1 MAVNDNMIELIAK
14 LDEDKSVKQ
23 IVNTDIPIIRDRI
36 NDSKALQIKCTIDKD
51 SINDIKNQL
60 KDIKINVGNISNSSS
75 ADVISQSQ
83 VKQIKEYNKEV
94 KNATENAI
102 ALNKAR
108 MSRGNYPKIPYT
120 GNTDKTLE
128 VAKNTVNAFLD
139 GTGDIASRVRIA
151 NEDATQSLKSF
162 VVQVEKESGAIETL
176 TYHLNKEARVYEYL
190 GKTIREATNATTFR
204 HEGVD
209 VQKEKRFADLEK
221 IINQLKTAELYSTTF
236 ANRINELKTELASV
250 NDTNGMNKF
259 LDKLSVLNSDI
270 SATKAESQYM
280 KSKIR
285 DEERIID
292 LAKQEK
298 EIRESAQHDYWQ
310 GQFNERIKAMTAENQ
325 VLKDMKKYYEELDRI
340 TRNFNSTK
348 TSLND
353 RISTNI
359 SSLNSKTTN
368 TTFRK
373 NANNIDVQNQIVE
386 IQSLISEYQKLSSE
400 LQTATTPEAL
410 VAIQDELDKL
420 KPKLNTVNDST
431 KRLIT
436 SLNNNSA
443 QTKLANGIK
452 GLSASM
458 DSYAQQNKKVINSN
472 KLMSDGVTTFAQKWQ
487 ELITRLKSE
496 DLDENGL
503 GKINQE
509 FVVLKKE
516 ATAANLTTSAFFRN
530 MRTQLSQVLMQWI
543 SLQGAIRITRS
554 LINEVINLDNAMVE
568 LRKVTEASDKEFE
581 AFQKSAAVT
590 AKTLGASVSDVV
602 NATSVFSR
610 AGFTLPEAEELG
622 RVATLYKNVGDGI
635 TIDSAAESI
644 ISIMKAFNLEA
655 KDSERIIDRINKVSN
670 TFAVDSGGLGEALK
684 RVSSAM
690 ASANNTLDQTIA
702 LTTVA
707 NEIVQD
713 PVAVAQAWRTV
724 SMRIRAAKAELEEAG
739 EDTEGM
745 VESTAKLQA
754 MIKNMTGVDIMVDKD
769 TFKSTYD
776 IIKELGAVWD
786 DLKDIEQAQILEAI
800 AGKRQAN
807 VVASALRNYEKL
819 DDVLQT
825 SIKSENSAMQEQ
837 EEYSKSIQYS
847 LDTLK
852 AAYQEFANTV
862 INNESTKKML
872 GVAQNFL
879 EILTKIIDKLGTFP
893 TLMAGLGATLSMTKG
908 VGIFGVEKNAKEATR
923 QLTIFGQKWTD
934 VKSNLQNGNTS
945 GISKIGTAIQS
956 LKLQA
961 IGAEIAVTA
970 MNAAVSFGLSLA
982 VSWAV
987 SSISKW
993 INKEKEAAEQAEK
1006 LRQEMEERRKQTVA
1020 NIKAYEDETES
1031 INSLIGQYVKLISTT
1046 NDISS
1051 INDDLS
1057 KIQDQIIE
1065 KYGLEADAIDL
1076 VNGKLEENIRLL
1088 LEQEQQRND
1097 DWLREN
1103 AEGIED
1109 AEDLFNQEHDAYD
1122 LFSFHG
1128 EEDSLKKSFG
1138 AARIEA
1144 SKYFEYLKE
1153 EFKRA
1158 GISDLIQEN
1167 LGFSRDSFTYGF
1179 ALKEGLSPEQQVSTI
1194 NKVIEVYEKLNEEMS
1209 ERGFREYF
1217 NLQGDDYNNLIDKA
1231 KQYADSLSIIQT
1243 KQQMLS
1249 ESESLDSLLSIQD
1262 LTDKEQEI
1270 VKLYKQ
1276 TNDEIDSLGIST
1288 NRTIYGN
1295 IDTNSRQT
1303 IQWTKENLERYKDEL
1318 KSLGENTEDLLG
1330 SYSTVMGSSREYNGI
1345 EVAYSPL
1352 LQTENG
1358 AVPLSQHT
1366 IDEYIYAL
1374 FDKAGANWKPEDI
1387 IALDA
1392 KGLEFDGRI
1401 IKNIIADIGDT
1412 AIKTGEAMH
1421 YVGKDG
1427 ALSEITNQMQEIADK
1442 YNVSIQD
1449 IVAGEDL
1456 KTYEKN
1462 IKQLTTLYK
1471 TFNDTTQTPT
1481 KRFSAFVESEEIK
1494 TDIQDLIYLYPALK
1508 DQAEATMQSLGTT
1521 TSTVIANEETL
1532 FNSFVETLDKIH
1544 KEAFSNIDKMESA
1557 MASAIKGEGLSHD
1570 SAWELLKLDTDGLL
1584 NPVIDSTGKYRFALE
1599 DIVLLKDK
1607 MIEKNKEL
1615 IQQDLKSAQAEMKQA
1630 QDELKIVNQMIRN
1643 QASGN
1648 TRPNEDLVRQQYQLS
1663 KSIEA
1668 FGDEI
1673 ERDNL
1678 LIKEYDS
1685 HLGNLANTEKMLQA
1699 QVDALKKSQEQLKN
1713 EISDLNSQADR
1724 MLKAQEMKI
1733 DSIVDGLEAEEQIL
1747 ENDKELLQEQL
1758 DILEKQKEE
1767 LENIIE
1773 QYKSVADIVGNTI
1786 SDQIDE
1792 IKKNQQAVEDYYN
1805 KLIDKLKS
1813 ENKERADA
1821 LDYAEKLAALENA
1834 KNNKVRVYGNGTG
1847 WTYMVDQDALAKAQ
1861 RALEEADE
1869 DKAIQELEAQRDAE
1883 VKAFDVQISA
1893 FEEYAD
1899 EWKDIVDSIQSE
1911 NDERL
1916 AQEILGSDWREKI
1929 SNKDIKILQSFK
1941 TEYRNYNSQLTI
1953 LTNNEIKNLEASI
1966 KAKDKEIDAKKKQ
1979 IQVWKDY
1986 KSEVENTVNTIK
1998 NSLENYEDLLN
2009 QIVLDENS
2017 TYEQRQANL
2026 SNFANK
2032 YSDIISQINRK
2043 NSELDTAT
2051 SRIENL
2057 NNQITELNNN
2067 PIKIEADVSEAAD
2080 EMADFIEKYR
2090 DAIEAMRKRLE
2101 ESITGFGIVNSAG
2114 DEKLVQAAQQ
2124 LKIMGS
2130 HSDGGV
2136 VNYTGLA
2143 QMHGSPNKS
2152 ETVFNAAQ
2160 SRELWNMVRSGQF
2173 SNLVAEKAIHGI
2185 NFNLKNLSPNSNTSN
2200 RTVNIGQMTIKTDNP
2215 KQFHSQFMTEMKQY
2229 WDVQLS
2235 ESPIQ

>member
-1 MAVNDNMIELIAK
+1 MAVNDNIIELIAK
-14 LDEDKSVKQ
+14 LDEDKSVEQ

-36 NDSKALQIKCTIDKD
+36 NKSKALQIKCTIDKD

-60 KDIKINVGNISNSSS
+60 KDIKINVGNISNPSS
-75 ADVISQSQ
+75 ADVISQPQ
-83 VKQIKEYNKEV
+83 IKQIKEYNKEV

-139 GTGDIASRVRIA
+139 GTGDVASRVRRA
-151 NEDATQSLKSF
+151 NEDATQSLQSF
-162 VVQVEKESGAIETL
+162 VVQVEKENGAIEAL
-176 TYHLNKEARVYEYL
+176 TYRLNEEARVYEYL

-209 VQKEKRFADLEK
+209 VQKEKRFSDLEK
-221 IINQLKTAELYSTTF
+221 IISQLKTAELYSTAF
-236 ANRINELKTELASV
+236 ANRIDELKIELASV
-250 NDTNGMNKF
+250 NDTNGMNNF
-259 LDKLSVLNSDI
+259 LDKLSILNSDI
-270 SATKAESQYM
+270 SAAKAESQYM

-285 DEERIID
+285 DEERIVD
-292 LAKQEK
+292 LVKQEK
-298 EIRESAQHDYWQ
+298 EIRESAQHNYWQ
-310 GQFNERIKAMTAENQ
+310 GQFDERIKAMTAENQ

-373 NANNIDVQNQIVE
+373 NANNIDVQNQITE

-431 KRLIT
+431 KRLIA
-436 SLNNNSA
+436 SLNNNAA

-496 DLDENGL
+496 NLDENGL
-503 GKINQE
+503 KEINQE

-530 MRTQLSQVLMQWI
+530 MRIQLSQVLMQWI

-554 LINEVINLDNAMVE
+554 LMDEVINLDNAMVE

-590 AKTLGASVSDVV
+590 AKTLGASVSDVI

-644 ISIMKAFNLEA
+644 ISVMKAFNLEA

-724 SMRIRAAKAELEEAG
+724 SMRVRAAKAELEEAG

-745 VESTAKLQA
+745 VESAAKLQA
-754 MIKNMTGVDIMVDKD
+754 MIKGMTGVDIMVDKD

-825 SIKSENSAMQEQ
+825 SIKSEGSAMQEQ

-862 INNESTKKML
+862 INNESTKKMF

-908 VGIFGVEKNAKEATR
+908 VGIFGTIANDADSAKK
-923 QLTIFGQKWTD
+923 QVTIFGQKWTD
-934 VKSNLQNGNTS
+934 IKSNLQKGNTS

-1020 NIKAYEDETES
+1020 NIEAYEEETEN

-1057 KIQDQIIE
+1057 KIQDQMIE
-1065 KYGLEADAIDL
+1065 KYGLEANAIDL
-1076 VNGKLEENIRLL
+1076 VNGKLEENIQLL
-1088 LEQEQQRND
+1088 LEQEQQRNK

-1103 AEGIED
+1103 AEGIKD
-1109 AEDLFNQEHDAYD
+1109 AEDFFKRENEFYNL
-1122 LFSFHG
+1122 LSFHG
-1128 EEDSLKKSFG
+1128 DDESLLNPNL
-1138 AARIEA
+1138 ARIEA
-1144 SKYFEYLKE
+1144 QQYFQYLKE
-1153 EFKRA
+1153 EFERL
-1158 GISDLIQEN
+1158 GISDFIQETWGATGIPSD
-1167 LGFSRDSFTYGF
+1167 LESFTYGF
-1179 ALKEGLSPEQQVSTI
+1179 SLKNDLEPQKQLEVL
-1194 NKVIEVYEKLNEEMS
+1194 NKIIAAYEEVDRKTQ
-1209 ERGFREYF
+1209 RGQEYF
-1217 NLQGDDYNNLIDKA
+1217 KLSNDSNYQNLI
-1231 KQYADSLSIIQT
+1231 SL
-1243 KQQMLS
+1243 K
-1249 ESESLDSLLSIQD
+1249 
-1262 LTDKEQEI
+1262 
-1270 VKLYKQ
+1270 
-1276 TNDEIDSLGIST
+1276 DEIEQYL
-1288 NRTIYGN
+1288 N
-1295 IDTNSRQT
+1295 ILNTASS
-1303 IQWTKENLERYKDEL
+1303 EEL
-1318 KSLGENTEDLLG
+1318 KN
-1330 SYSTVMGSSREYNGI
+1330 
-1345 EVAYSPL
+1345 A
-1352 LQTENG
+1352 
-1358 AVPLSQHT
+1358 
-1366 IDEYIYAL
+1366 
-1374 FDKAGANWKPEDI
+1374 
-1387 IALDA
+1387 
-1392 KGLEFDGRI
+1392 GLE
-1401 IKNIIADIGDT
+1401 NILGNEADLNRYTSDISKLEQ
-1412 AIKTGEAMH
+1412 AI
-1421 YVGKDG
+1421 
-1427 ALSEITNQMQEIADK
+1427 Q
-1442 YNVSIQD
+1442 
-1449 IVAGEDL
+1449 
-1456 KTYEKN
+1456 
-1462 IKQLTTLYK
+1462 
-1471 TFNDTTQTPT
+1471 TFNDTTKTPT
-1481 KRFSAFVESEEIK
+1481 QRYSAFVESQEIK

-1532 FNSFVETLDKIH
+1532 FNSFVETLDKTH
-1544 KEAFSNIDKMESA
+1544 KEALSNIDKMESA
-1557 MASAIKGEGLSHD
+1557 MVSAIKGEGLSHD

-1615 IQQDLKSAQAEMKQA
+1615 IQQDLASAQAEMKQA

-1648 TRPNEDLVRQQYQLS
+1648 SRPNEDLVRQQYQLS

-1668 FGDEI
+1668 FGNEI

-1758 DILEKQKEE
+1758 DILEEQKEE

-1773 QYKSVADIVGNTI
+1773 KYKSVADIVGNTI

-1792 IKKNQQAVEDYYN
+1792 IKNNQQAVEDYYN
-1805 KLIDKLKS
+1805 ELIDKLKS

-1869 DKAIQELEAQRDAE
+1869 DKAIQELETQRDAE

-1899 EWKDIVDSIQSE
+1899 EWKAIVDSIQSE
-1911 NDERL
+1911 DDERL

-1941 TEYRNYNSQLTI
+1941 SEYRNYNSQLTI

-2017 TYEQRQANL
+2017 TYEQRQQNL
-2026 SNFANK
+2026 NNFANK

-2051 SRIENL
+2051 NRIESL
-2057 NNQITELNNN
+2057 NNQITQLNNN
-2067 PIKIEADVSEAAD
+2067 PIRIEADMSSAAD
-2080 EMADFIEKYR
+2080 EMADFIEKYQE
-2090 DAIEAMRKRLE
+2090 AIEAMRKRLE
-2101 ESITGFGIVNSAG
+2101 ESVSGYGVVNSAW
-2114 DEKLVQAAQQ
+2114 DEKLVQA
-2124 LKIMGS
+2124 GS
-2130 HSDGGV
+2130 YSQGGSV
-2136 VNYTGLA
+2136 DYTGWA
-2143 QMHGSPNKS
+2143 QVHGSPNKS

-2229 WDVQLS
+2229 WNVQLT
-2235 ESPIQ
+2235 ESPIR

>member
-1 MAVNDNMIELIAK
+1 MAVNDNIIELIAK

-23 IVNTDIPIIRDRI
+23 IVDTDIPAIRDRI
-36 NDSKALQIKCTIDKD
+36 NNSKALQIKCTIDKD

-108 MSRGNYPKIPYT
+108 MSRGYYPKIPYT

-128 VAKNTVNAFLD
+128 VAKNTVNTFLD
-139 GTGDIASRVRIA
+139 GTGDVASRVRRA
-151 NEDATQSLKSF
+151 NEDATQSLQSF
-162 VVQVEKESGAIETL
+162 VVQVEKENGAIETL
-176 TYHLNKEARVYEYL
+176 TYRLNKEARVYEYL

-209 VQKEKRFADLEK
+209 VQKEKRFSDLEK
-221 IINQLKTAELYSTTF
+221 IISQLKTAELYSTTF
-236 ANRINELKTELASV
+236 ADRINELKTELASV

-285 DEERIID
+285 DEERIVD

-373 NANNIDVQNQIVE
+373 NANNIDVQNQVAE

-410 VAIQDELDKL
+410 VAIQNELDNL

-431 KRLIT
+431 KQLIA
-436 SLNNNSA
+436 SLNNNTA

-458 DSYAQQNKKVINSN
+458 NSYAQQNKKVINSN

-487 ELITRLKSE
+487 ELVTRLKSE
-496 DLDENGL
+496 NLDEDGL
-503 GKINQE
+503 KKIIQE

-516 ATAANLTTSAFFRN
+516 ATASNLTTSAFFRN
-530 MRTQLSQVLMQWI
+530 MRIQLSQVLMQWI

-554 LINEVINLDNAMVE
+554 LMDEVVNLDNAMVE
-568 LRKVTEASDKEFE
+568 LRKVTEASDEEFE
-581 AFQKSAAVT
+581 AFQKSAAST
-590 AKTLGASVSDVV
+590 AKTLGASVSDVI

-610 AGFTLPEAEELG
+610 AGFSLPEAEELG

-690 ASANNTLDQTIA
+690 ASANNTLDETIA

-724 SMRIRAAKAELEEAG
+724 SMRIRAAKAELEDAG

-745 VESTAKLQA
+745 VESTAKLQN
-754 MIKNMTGVDIMVDKD
+754 MIKSMTGVDIMVDKD

-786 DLKDIEQAQILEAI
+786 NLKDIEQAQILEAI

-825 SIKSENSAMQEQ
+825 SIKSEGSAMQEQ

-862 INNESTKKML
+862 INNESTKKMF

-879 EILTKIIDKLGTFP
+879 EIITKIINKLGTFP
-893 TLMAGLGATLSMTKG
+893 TLMAGLGATLSITKG
-908 VGIFGVEKNAKEATR
+908 VGIFGVEENAKEATR
-923 QLTIFGQKWTD
+923 QLTIFGKKWSD
-934 VKSNLQNGNTS
+934 VKSDLKKTDAS
-945 GISKIGTAIQS
+945 GITKIGVALDGVRVKSIAA
-956 LKLQA
+956 QA
-961 IGAEIAVTA
+961 GV
-970 MNAAVSFGLSLA
+970 AALNTLVSFGLSLA

-987 SSISKW
+987 NAVSKW
-993 INKEKEAAEQAEK
+993 VNKEKEAAEQAEQ
-1006 LRQEMEERRKQTVA
+1006 LRQEMEERRKATIESA
-1020 NIKAYEDETES
+1020 KLYEQES
-1031 INSLIGQYVKLISTT
+1031 KSIQDLTGQYIQLVSSTENLSDVKDSLV
-1046 NDISS
+1046 N
-1051 INDDLS
+1051 
-1057 KIQDQIIE
+1057 IQEQIIE

-1076 VNGKLEENIRLL
+1076 VNGKLEDNIGLL
-1088 LEQEQQRND
+1088 LEQEKRRNES
-1097 DWLREN
+1097 WLTEN
-1103 AEGIED
+1103 RQTIKD
-1109 AEDLFNQEHDAYD
+1109 AEDFFGSGQVVSVFKASEQSESITKEAETEARIFTQALKESLVKQGVGD
-1122 LFSFHG
+1122 LFKDTFS
-1128 EEDSLKKSFG
+1128 EL
-1138 AARIEA
+1138 
-1144 SKYFEYLKE
+1144 
-1153 EFKRA
+1153 
-1158 GISDLIQEN
+1158 EN
-1167 LGFSRDSFTYGF
+1167 LGAPYTDLRGDFYKFNQTITLR
-1179 ALKEGLSPEQQVSTI
+1179 EGLDAEQTKRAIDAYVEAYKQLMEQKGSVADYFDLEGNRYDYVLNLQKQVS
-1194 NKVIEVYEKLNEEMS
+1194 
-1209 ERGFREYF
+1209 
-1217 NLQGDDYNNLIDKA
+1217 DYYDT
-1231 KQYADSLSIIQT
+1231 IQT

-1249 ESESLDSLLSIQD
+1249 ESESLDSLLSTKD

-1276 TNDEIDSLGIST
+1276 INDEIESLGIST

-1303 IQWTKENLERYKDEL
+1303 IQWTKENIEQYKNELE
-1318 KSLGENTEDLLG
+1318 SLGENTKDLLG

-1387 IALDA
+1387 ITLDA

-1412 AIKTGEAMH
+1412 AIKTGKAMH

-1427 ALSEITNQMQEIADK
+1427 ALSEITNQMQEIAEK

-1462 IKQLTTLYK
+1462 IKQLTTLYQ

-1494 TDIQDLIYLYPALK
+1494 TDIQDLVYLYPVLK

-1532 FNSFVETLDKIH
+1532 LNNFVETLDKTH
-1544 KEAFSNIDKMESA
+1544 KEALSNIDKMESA

-1570 SAWELLKLDTDGLL
+1570 SAWELLELDTDGLL
-1584 NPVIDSTGKYRFALE
+1584 NPVIDSAGKYRFALE

-1615 IQQDLKSAQAEMKQA
+1615 IQQDLEFARAEMKQA
-1630 QDELKIVNQMIRN
+1630 QDELKIVNETIRN

-1648 TRPNEDLVRQQYQLS
+1648 SRPNEDLVRQQYQLS

-1668 FGDEI
+1668 FGNEI

-1685 HLGNLANTEKMLQA
+1685 HLGNLTNTEKMLQA
-1699 QVDALKKSQEQLKN
+1699 QIDALKKSQEKLKTELDN
-1713 EISDLNSQADR
+1713 LNKSADNL
-1724 MLKAQEMKI
+1724 LKAQEYKI
-1733 DSIVDGLEAEEQIL
+1733 DQIIDKFQDEKDALEENKKIL
-1747 ENDKELLQEQL
+1747 EEQL
-1758 DILEKQKEE
+1758 DALEQQKQQIED
-1767 LENIIE
+1767 IIKN
-1773 QYKSVADIVGNTI
+1773 YDNVADVI
-1786 SDQIDE
+1786 SATVKDQVDE
-1792 IKKNQQAVEDYYN
+1792 IKKNQDEVEKYYN
-1805 KLIDKLKS
+1805 DLIDKLKDENS
-1813 ENKERADA
+1813 ERKDA

-1834 KNNKVRVYGNGTG
+1834 KKNKVRVYGAATG
-1847 WTYMVDQDALAKAQ
+1847 WGYAVDRDALTKAQ
-1861 RALEEADE
+1861 EALKQADD
-1869 DKAIQELEAQRDAE
+1869 DKAIKELERERDE
-1883 VKAFDVQISA
+1883 RVKAYDDQIKG
-1893 FEEYAD
+1893 FEAYAD
-1899 EWKDIVDSIQSE
+1899 EWSGIKDLLDRE
-1911 NDERL
+1911 EKERL
-1916 AQEILGSDWREKI
+1916 ADELLGSEWREKI
-1929 SNKDIKILQSFK
+1929 RNKDVKLLNKFKNEYRSYNNQLSKLVNGEIATLKKSIESVDAEIAAKQKTIDTWNKYKKSVQDAATAAKNANEDYMKILDQV
-1941 TEYRNYNSQLTI
+1941 TI
-1953 LTNNEIKNLEASI
+1953 NEASDL
-1966 KAKDKEIDAKKKQ
+1966 KARD
-1979 IQVWKDY
+1979 
-1986 KSEVENTVNTIK
+1986 N
-1998 NSLENYEDLLN
+1998 
-2009 QIVLDENS
+2009 
-2017 TYEQRQANL
+2017 
-2026 SNFANK
+2026 
-2032 YSDIISQINRK
+2032 
-2043 NSELDTAT
+2043 
-2051 SRIENL
+2051 NL
-2057 NNQITELNNN
+2057 NAFKNHYIAYMNAIGDKSKLIDDTTN
-2067 PIKIEADVSEAAD
+2067 KIEALTNQIAELSNDGTPAMDGLIDYLTSS
-2080 EMADFIEKYR
+2080 IETIALAL
-2090 DAIEAMRKRLE
+2090 DAIGSTFADSALAVINGESYRGKAAEIVRRLK
-2101 ESITGFGIVNSAG
+2101 GY
-2114 DEKLVQAAQQ
+2114 K
-2124 LKIMGS
+2124 
-2130 HSDGGV
+2130 DGGSV
-2136 VNYTGLA
+2136 DFTGVTTV
-2143 QMHGSPNKS
+2143 HGTPNHS
-2152 ETVFNAAQ
+2152 ETIFSSSQ
-2160 SRELWNMVRSGQF
+2160 SKELYDLVRTGKFATQIE
-2173 SNLVAEKAIHGI
+2173 NRVMQGLNRA
-2185 NFNLKNLSPNSNTSN
+2185 LKSPTSTSN
-2200 RTVNIGQMTIKTDNP
+2200 STAVNISNMTIKADNP
-2215 KQFHSQFMTEMKQY
+2215 QQFHSQFMKEIHTYMDLK
-2229 WDVQLS
+2229 LN
-2235 ESPIQ
+2235 ESYVK